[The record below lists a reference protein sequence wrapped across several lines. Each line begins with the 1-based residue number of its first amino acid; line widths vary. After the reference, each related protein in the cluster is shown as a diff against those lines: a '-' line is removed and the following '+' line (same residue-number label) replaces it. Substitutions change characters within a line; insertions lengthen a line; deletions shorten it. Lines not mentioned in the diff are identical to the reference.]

1 MINPYYD
8 DNDIEE
14 FYKALTPKEI
24 VKSNKFNS
32 LTLAESDKILG
43 KTAFGFKSIDEV
55 NKLGESIDY
64 ALSNHDTSALSE
76 SGIYD
81 IPAIIGA
88 MLGYLTGKYSL
99 QYKIILS
106 QAKEINEMYTKIEAL
121 LKSNKVIRF
130 QHRKDPIST
139 TFSDVYLM
147 KKGSNKKYYLT
158 ISQLIFDP
166 AGVTNTIEQQI
177 QAMQQD
183 QTSQK
188 TFATNA
194 VNDFKDRYVKVI
206 DYYYPELTGYYP
218 VFVTTAYNKA
228 PLEKVINVQKNNF
241 AVSYGNIY
249 AYNYVLSVQAVYLS
263 ALQQA
268 YATLQSR
275 YKTDKNAMI
284 IVNGIFDYCLELV
297 NRSMKFNT
305 DCMNQVQKSYTN
317 NYNELVKIYDYLKQ
331 FA

>member
-1 MINPYYD
+1 MINPYYN

-14 FYKALTPKEI
+14 LYKALTPKEI
-24 VKSNKFNS
+24 IKSNKFNS
-32 LTLAESDKILG
+32 LTLAESDKIFG

-130 QHRKDPIST
+130 QHRKDPITT
-139 TFSDVYLM
+139 TFSDVFLM
-147 KKGSNKKYYLT
+147 KKGSNKKYYMV
-158 ISQLIFDP
+158 ISQLAFDP
-166 AGVTNTIEQQI
+166 AGITSTVDASIQQ
-177 QAMQQD
+177 MRQD
-183 QTSQK
+183 PSPK
-188 TFATNA
+188 TYATNA
-194 VNDFKDRYVKVI
+194 VNDFKSRYDEVI
-206 DYYYPELTGYYP
+206 DYYYPELTGYNP
-218 VFVTTAYNKA
+218 VLINTTYNNA
-228 PLEKVINVQKNNF
+228 LLEKVINIQKRSF
-241 AVSYGNIY
+241 SASYINIY
-249 AYNYVLSVQAVYLS
+249 TYNRVLSAQAVYLS

-268 YATLQSR
+268 YSTLQSR
-275 YKTDKNAMI
+275 YKADKNAMI
-284 IVNGIFDYCLELV
+284 IVNGIVEYCLNLD
-297 NRSMKFNT
+297 NLSIKFNT
-305 DCMNQVQKSYTN
+305 DCMNQVQKSYKTN
-317 NYNELVKIYDYLKQ
+317 YDELVKIYDYLKQ